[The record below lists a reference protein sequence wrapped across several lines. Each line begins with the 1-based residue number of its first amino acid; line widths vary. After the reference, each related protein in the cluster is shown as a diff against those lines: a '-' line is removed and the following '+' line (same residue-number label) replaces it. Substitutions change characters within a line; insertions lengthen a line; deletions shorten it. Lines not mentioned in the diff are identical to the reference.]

1 MSAQVSYNMATKQVR
16 YEALV
21 KALHSDLF
29 RYAYWLC
36 HDKHVSEDLVQET
49 FLRAWRALDSLKDE
63 KAAKSWLITILRRE
77 NARRFERKRFNM
89 SEYEE
94 ATITDTQSVTTEQE
108 LENHWLREKIS
119 QLPPEY
125 SEPLV
130 LQVLGGF
137 SGEDVEIKAF
147 YTDPAGIKNFYF
159 FEFLPDFTPV
169 PDLEIYKDEFTDG
182 NQIFGFYDSE
192 DIEAG
197 DDLRIRIHG
206 VSERFYDFMFIL
218 LQQGN
223 DAGGPFETQPATVR
237 GNCTNKSNPNNFP
250 FGYFRLSEVDEVIY
264 TVQ

>member
-1 MSAQVSYNMATKQVR
+1 MMTKQVR

-21 KALHSDLF
+21 KALHGDLY

-36 HDKHVSEDLVQET
+36 HEKQVAEDLVQET

-77 NARRFERKRFNM
+77 NARRFERKRFDM

-94 ATITDTQSVTTEQE
+94 ASITDTQSVTTEQQ

-137 SGEDVEIKAF
+137 SGEDIA
-147 YTDPAGIKNFYF
+147 TMLDLNKNTVMTRLFRARNKLK
-159 FEFLPDFTPV
+159 EALEAEPV
-169 PDLEIYKDEFTDG
+169 K
-182 NQIFGFYDSE
+182 
-192 DIEAG
+192 
-197 DDLRIRIHG
+197 
-206 VSERFYDFMFIL
+206 
-218 LQQGN
+218 
-223 DAGGPFETQPATVR
+223 R
-237 GNCTNKSNPNNFP
+237 GMYN
-250 FGYFRLSEVDEVIY
+250 G
-264 TVQ
+264 